1 MSWFAGFWRSHRL
14 VAFVLGALI
23 VAAAAV
29 ALIWPITDLIA
40 THDVGPVRGVKRTAD
55 LQAARE
61 AARTQMLTLGAGL
74 FAAGALVY
82 TALNF
87 TLSREAQ
94 VTDRYTKAIE
104 QLGSG
109 TLDVRI
115 GAIYA
120 LERIARDSPKDHPVV
135 MEVLAAFVREN
146 SRHPWPRPEDRLPDD
161 PSRSTRPDV
170 QAALTV
176 IGRRNT
182 AHDRGVIDLTG
193 ANLTFADLHDARL
206 ARASLGKATLHFTML
221 IGADLT
227 RAFLVSADLTGASLR
242 KAKLTN
248 AHLNFAQL
256 DAGLLEAAD
265 LTGVDLRYAQYPM
278 NAEVPQGWV
287 RDANGKLDRA
297 ASVPAQEPSRPESG
311 GWHGV
316 MGPPDP

>member
-1 MSWFAGFWRSHRL
+1 MSWLAGFWRSHRL

-29 ALIWPITDLIA
+29 ALIWPFTDLIA
-40 THDVGPVRGVKRTAD
+40 AHDVGPVRGAKRAAD

-87 TLSREAQ
+87 TYSREAQ

-120 LERIARDSPKDHPVV
+120 LERIARDSPKDHPAV

-146 SRHPWPRPEDRLPDD
+146 SRDPWPCPGDRLPDA

-182 AHDRGVIDLTG
+182 AQDRGVIDLTG
-193 ANLTFADLHDARL
+193 ANLTFADPGDARL
-206 ARASLGKATLHFTML
+206 ARASLGKAILHYTML
-221 IGADLT
+221 VGADLT
-227 RAFLVSADLTGASLR
+227 HAFLMSADLTGASLR
-242 KAKLTN
+242 RAKLTN
-248 AHLNFAQL
+248 AHLDFAQL

-265 LTGVDLRYAQYPM
+265 LTGVDLR
-278 NAEVPQGWV
+278 
-287 RDANGKLDRA
+287 
-297 ASVPAQEPSRPESG
+297 SRTIP
-311 GWHGV
+311 
-316 MGPPDP
+316 